1 MSKVLVVG
9 ATGATGKHVV
19 QILLDKGQNVH
30 VIARSKEKMLG
41 LLKEQDYGD
50 RLTITEGS
58 LLDLKDEEISE
69 KTKDCQAIVSC
80 LGHNMTVSG
89 LWGHPRKLVTDAAT
103 RLTTAM
109 PKNKGCK
116 FILMGS
122 DGVSH
127 PDNTTDKRRG
137 LMERSMLFLL
147 RYLIPPHADNEGA
160 ALFLYENRE
169 LFEWS
174 VVRPTDFIDA
184 DEVSEY
190 DIFEQQQGSLFGSG
204 VATRANVAD
213 FMVKLIMEE
222 ETWGK
227 YKHKMPILYDKKK
240 TDAKS

>member
-19 QILLDKGQNVH
+19 QMLLDKGQNVH

-50 RLTITEGS
+50 HLTITEGS

-69 KTKDCQAIVSC
+69 KTKDCQAIISC
-80 LGHNMTVSG
+80 LGHNMTFSG
-89 LWGHPRKLVTDAAT
+89 LWGRPHKLVTEAAK

-109 PKNKGCK
+109 PKKDCK

-122 DGVSH
+122 DGVSN
-127 PDNTTDKRRG
+127 PDNTTDKPRP
-137 LMERSMLFLL
+137 LMERSILFLL
-147 RYLIPPHADNEGA
+147 RYLIPPHADNEAA
-160 ALFLYENRE
+160 ALFLHENRE

-174 VVRPTDFIDA
+174 VVRPTDLIDA
-184 DEVSEY
+184 EVSEY

-204 VATRANVAD
+204 TATRANVAD
-213 FMVKLIMEE
+213 FMANLVMEE

-240 TDAKS
+240 IETKS